1 MDITV
6 AHRPWPQNARASPVR
21 MRIPARRYRISGEL
35 MIEGSAI
42 ACRFGSLYKK
52 TARAFSD
59 LVGGLRLSAP
69 EDIVRV
75 LGDLLDGTF
84 IEDAGAEDVLADVQ
98 VVVTENV
105 DDRGDA
111 DRVAD
116 DGNRP
121 QGELRDDILPHLLVR
136 DSGEGRLDVRRL
148 LEGHH
153 EAVRELTAHL
163 VRDAGRSL
171 VDEGQDEIELPRL
184 ASEAAERVRVRR
196 DFGTQELVGLL
207 EEEDE
212 PRKVLVPLGVQ
223 VEQPTGENVRD
234 EEVHHLVRPEVPA
247 IEDDALA
254 LPDRR
259 EDLVERILAFFRLFQ
274 EWETVESSDPTLETL
289 ERHLMG
295 PFRSEDLHRCVL
307 HRRDQIAARASFR
320 DFVEGVDH
328 RRREVLEGDDE
339 VLRGDLPRDED
350 GSDVFRQDAGAHELV
365 QNRFARPGPPE
376 DRERFLNELL
386 HVELDMERFDAGDRA
401 ERRRGVRDFVDPL
414 HVVPRRMSAR
424 GEVRRDRLG
433 FAELLRLPIHE
444 LDHPELRLAV
454 EDWAAVSLV
463 RLRAGHNHVGDRRA
477 RELVCNVALFVQD
490 VLDQAIEIVPGAL
503 DDDRERDLQ
512 FLGVPELELRDEAV
526 DYGRGDD
533 LANLHRRSLATL
545 SRYSWNALR
554 FRPSTC
560 VSPSRIVRTSSP
572 IRSAIFITVSWYTG
586 FSWRTVTAMRC
597 ASMRGQG

>member
-6 AHRPWPQNARASPVR
+6 AHRPWPHNARASPVR

-84 IEDAGAEDVLADVQ
+84 IEDA
-98 VVVTENV
+98 
-105 DDRGDA
+105 
-111 DRVAD
+111 
-116 DGNRP
+116 GNRP

-339 VLRGDLPRDED
+339 VLRGDLPRVEDERPCLFVLRIEGEDVHLPGEEVLQALRLVGRAEHAVLAVHVEDED

-365 QNRFARPGPPE
+365 Q
-376 DRERFLNELL
+376 D
-386 HVELDMERFDAGDRA
+386 
-401 ERRRGVRDFVDPL
+401 
-414 HVVPRRMSAR
+414 
-424 GEVRRDRLG
+424 
-433 FAELLRLPIHE
+433 
-444 LDHPELRLAV
+444 
-454 EDWAAVSLV
+454 
-463 RLRAGHNHVGDRRA
+463 
-477 RELVCNVALFVQD
+477 
-490 VLDQAIEIVPGAL
+490 
-503 DDDRERDLQ
+503 
-512 FLGVPELELRDEAV
+512 
-526 DYGRGDD
+526 
-533 LANLHRRSLATL
+533 
-545 SRYSWNALR
+545 
-554 FRPSTC
+554 
-560 VSPSRIVRTSSP
+560 
-572 IRSAIFITVSWYTG
+572 
-586 FSWRTVTAMRC
+586 
-597 ASMRGQG
+597 